1 MRPSSLQLFHPLI
14 RAWFTERF
22 RTPTDV
28 QENSWQAI
36 GLGRHVLLTAPTG
49 SGKTLAAFL
58 WAINQLATGAWQGGT
73 VRVLYVSPMK
83 ALNNDVHR
91 NLAGPLA
98 EIGERFR
105 AAGVTM
111 PSIGVQSRSGDTGG
125 AERQRMY
132 RRPPEIL
139 VTTPESLNILVT
151 SRSGRAM
158 LGGVA
163 AVILDEIHAVLP
175 EKRGTHLICAV
186 DRLVRLSGEFQRIAL
201 SATVRPLATVADFV
215 GGSILLA
222 GGGYEKR
229 PVTIIRSAI
238 AKEMSVLVTLPPEA
252 ETTALDGSWWP
263 AMVGAFKKIILGSRS
278 TLFFT
283 NSRRHA
289 EKITRLLNENEAE
302 ELAYPHHGSLARELR
317 LAVEQKLKNGELKA
331 IVATNSLELGIDIGD
346 LDRVV
351 LVQSPPSVAQAI
363 QRVGRAGHRVG
374 EASHGLLFPLHGK
387 DFIHAAVL
395 ARAVQDKDI
404 EEVRPIDCPLDVLA
418 QIILAMT
425 IAEKWRIN
433 ELFDTLRASYP
444 YRGLSRTAFDAV
456 LAMLAGRYA
465 DANIRELRSR
475 VRLDLLAGTVEAKEG
490 VAYLLYTSGGTIPDR
505 GAFLMRHQENKTP
518 LGELDEEFVWERR
531 LGETFAL
538 GAQVW
543 RIQAITHNDVEV
555 VPVAAAHNIIPF
567 WKGEGR
573 NRDWHLSELIA
584 LFLEECNDALGD
596 PAATERLSKRFMT
609 DYAMDE
615 IAADYLR
622 SYLRLQRETTG
633 AELPHRHHLL
643 LEHFDDPQ
651 NTSDSKQVILHTLWG
666 GRINHPFALALAA
679 AWREK
684 HSYPL
689 TVFADNDCI
698 LLMLPHAFGASDL
711 LSLVH
716 SGAVDRL
723 LRLQLEESGFFGAL
737 FRENCGRALLLP
749 KTSLKRRM
757 PLWLNRLRAK
767 KLLEAI
773 LGYEDFPILLET
785 WRECFHDRF
794 DLPNLKMLLDEL
806 EAGLIAVSEIV
817 THRPSPFAGGVVWNQ
832 TNKFMY
838 EDDTPNGHR
847 QSSLADSL
855 LRELVFSAHLRPRIL
870 PEIIA
875 LFLGKIGRTA
885 PGYGPLQAADLIEA
899 VEEQLFISEDA
910 WQKLLAA
917 GVRDGDLTREELLR
931 GCGDRLVALHLPG
944 AAAIGYTAIVKL
956 PFIALAFELS
966 REALTVSPVYGKKCA
981 KLGALIDLAFA
992 LPRNSQGDEPQ
1003 GPAAFLAA
1011 WLATRGPVAITEFKR
1026 IFGLSTALTEATLA
1040 ELAES
1045 QQIVLDTFTAGK
1057 DVQEVCDAASLEILL
1072 RMQRRARQPV
1082 FTPLGCEFLPLFLA
1096 THQGVT
1102 EDDDGIDALQH
1113 GLDTLFGYPAPCAAW
1128 EEYILPARVAAYRKS
1143 HLDGLLR
1150 DTGLI
1155 WYGCGPKKTAFA
1167 FSEDLELFS
1176 ETRPEEGAE
1185 EEVARLFV
1193 EKTSRASFFDLQNRS
1208 GLDSATLTSRL
1219 WRLIWQGRVV
1229 GDTYALLRKGIEN
1242 DFTPMRIDDT
1252 KIGRGRRAGLSR
1264 WESSRP
1270 LAGSYSLLSHLE
1282 HGEDLDPIR
1291 AQELQKDRVRQLLY
1305 RYGMVFRDL
1314 LAKESPLLQW
1324 RSIYKTLRLMEL
1336 SGEILSG
1343 YFFAG
1348 LSGPQFLAPET
1359 FRQLQKDLDR
1369 DAIFWLNACD
1379 PASLCGLGPEGLRR
1393 NLPKR
1398 LATTYL
1404 VYHGEKLVVI
1414 LHKNG
1419 REMQFFVAAG
1429 HPLIPRYL
1437 EVCRVLLTRDFNPL
1451 KMIAVDFIND
1461 NSPAHS
1467 EYLTDL
1473 RAFGFTSS
1481 HRGLVL
1487 HRKW

>member
-1 MRPSSLQLFHPLI
+1 MTQNPSSLQLFHPLI
-14 RAWFTERF
+14 RAWFTEKF
-22 RTPTDV
+22 TAPTDV
-28 QENSWQAI
+28 QDNSWRAI
-36 GLGRHVLLTAPTG
+36 GAGRHVLLTAPTG

-58 WAINQLATGAWQGGT
+58 WAINQLATGTWLGGT

-91 NLAGPLA
+91 NLERPLA

-105 AAGVTM
+105 AAGLAM
-111 PSIGVQSRSGDTGG
+111 PTIHVQSRSGDTGG
-125 AERQRMY
+125 TDRQRMY
-132 RRPPEIL
+132 RKPPEIL

-151 SRSGRAM
+151 SKSGRAM

-215 GGSILLA
+215 GGAIIRP
-222 GGGYEKR
+222 GGGYDKR
-229 PVTIIRSAI
+229 PVTIIRSTI
-238 AKEMSVLVTLPPEA
+238 AKEMSVVVTMPPEA
-252 ETTALDGSWWP
+252 ETTVGDGSWWP
-263 AMVGAFKKIILGSRS
+263 AMVEAFKKIIADSRS

-289 EKITRLLNENEAE
+289 EKVTRLLNENEEE

-317 LAVEQKLKNGELKA
+317 LAVEQKLKSGELQA

-346 LDRVV
+346 LDQVV
-351 LVQSPPSVAQAI
+351 LVQSPPSVAQTI
-363 QRVGRAGHRVG
+363 QRVGRAGHQVG
-374 EASHGLLFPLHGK
+374 KASRGLLFPLHGK

-395 ARAVQDKDI
+395 AKAVREKDI
-404 EEVRPIDCPLDVLA
+404 EEIRPVDCPFDVLA

-425 IAEKWRIN
+425 IAEKWLID
-433 ELFDTLRASYP
+433 ELFDNLRASYP
-444 YRGLSRTAFDAV
+444 YRHLSRTAFDAV

-465 DANIRELRSR
+465 DSKIRELRSR
-475 VRLDLLAGTVEAKEG
+475 VHLDLLAGTVEAKDG

-555 VPVAAAHNIIPF
+555 IPVAAAHNIIPF

-573 NRDWHLSELIA
+573 NRDWHLSELIG
-584 LFLEECNDALGD
+584 LFLEECNDALSD
-596 PAATERLSKRFMT
+596 PTSADLLSKRFMA

-615 IAADYLR
+615 VAAKYLH
-622 SYLRLQRETTG
+622 SYLELQRQTSR
-633 AELPHRHHLL
+633 ADLPHRHHLL
-643 LEHFDDPQ
+643 IEHFNDPQ

-679 AWREK
+679 TWKEK

-698 LLMLPHAFGASDL
+698 LLMLPHAFDSKDL
-711 LSLVH
+711 LTLVN
-716 SGAVDRL
+716 SGTVDRL

-767 KLLEAI
+767 KLLEAV
-773 LGYEDFPILLET
+773 LVYEDFPILLET

-806 EAGLIAVSEIV
+806 EAGQIAVSEIV
-817 THRPSPFAGGVVWNQ
+817 THHPSPFADGVVWNQ

-838 EDDTPNGHR
+838 EDDTPDGGK
-847 QSSLADSL
+847 QSSLSDSL
-855 LRELVFSAHLRPRIL
+855 IRELVFSAHLRPKIL

-885 PGYGPLQAADLIEA
+885 PGYGPLQVADLIEA
-899 VEEQLFISEDA
+899 VEERLFLSEEE
-910 WQKLLAA
+910 WQELLAA
-917 GVRDGDLTREELLR
+917 SVRDGDLTKEELLS
-931 GCGDRLVALHLPG
+931 GCCKRLVALHLPG
-944 AAAIGYTAIVKL
+944 AAAAGYVAIVKL
-956 PFIALAFELS
+956 PFIALAFGLS
-966 REALTVSPVYGKKCA
+966 RENLTVSPICNKQGLKIHPIV
-981 KLGALIDLAFA
+981 DLAFA
-992 LPRNSQGDEPQ
+992 LPRDNQGDEIP
-1003 GPAAFLAA
+1003 GPAAFLTA
-1011 WLATRGPVAITEFKR
+1011 WLATRGPI
-1026 IFGLSTALTEATLA
+1026 ALTAPGQLLGFKAELLEAILA

-1045 QQIVLDTFTAGK
+1045 RQIVVDTFTAGK
-1057 DVQEVCDAASLEILL
+1057 EVQEVCDASSLEILL

-1082 FTPLGCEFLPLFLA
+1082 FEPLGGEILPLFLA
-1096 THQGVT
+1096 THQGLT
-1102 EDDDGIDALQH
+1102 GNDGGLDALQH

-1128 EEYILPARVAAYRKS
+1128 EEYLLPARVTAYQKN
-1143 HLDGLLR
+1143 HLDSLLL

-1167 FSEDLELFS
+1167 FPQDLELFV
-1176 ETRPEEGAE
+1176 ETRTEEDE
-1185 EEVARLFV
+1185 ETCRLFAG
-1193 EKTSRASFFDLQNRS
+1193 ETSRSSFFDLQNRS
-1208 GLDSATLTSRL
+1208 GLDSGTLTSRL
-1219 WRLIWQGRVV
+1219 WQLIWRGRVA
-1229 GDTYALLRKGIEN
+1229 GDNYNLLRKGIET
-1242 DFTPMRIDDT
+1242 DFTPIRIDDGR
-1252 KIGRGRRAGLSR
+1252 IGRGRRTGLSR

-1270 LAGSYSLLSHLE
+1270 LAGNYALLKQPE
-1282 HGEDLDPIR
+1282 HGDDDDPIR
-1291 AQELQKDRVRQLLY
+1291 AQELDKDRVRQLLV
-1305 RYGMVFRDL
+1305 RYGIVFRDL
-1314 LAKESPLLQW
+1314 LAKESLPLQW

-1343 YFFAG
+1343 YFFEEF
-1348 LSGPQFLAPET
+1348 SGPQFLAPET
-1359 FRQLQKDLDR
+1359 FRRLQKGFDQ

-1379 PASLCGLGPEGLRR
+1379 PASLCGLGPEGIKK

-1404 VYHGEKLVVI
+1404 VYHGEKLVLI
-1414 LHKNG
+1414 LKKNG
-1419 REMQFFVAAG
+1419 REMEFLEPAG
-1429 HPLIPRYL
+1429 HPLIPHYL
-1437 EVCRVLLTRDFNPL
+1437 EICKVLLTRDFNPL
-1451 KMIAVDFIND
+1451 KMIVVDHING
-1461 NSPAHS
+1461 NSPARS
-1467 EYLTDL
+1467 EYLTNL
-1473 RAFGFTSS
+1473 RDFGFTTS

-1487 HRKW
+1487 HKKW